1 MQIIYGPRVTV
12 IKSNFESYLDTIFDE
27 EVITISSPVSGRA
40 ADLSETPDE
49 AFADG
54 MMGSGMVV
62 FPEDGTIYAP
72 EDGEVG
78 FIFDTK
84 HAIGFTTDTGISM
97 LIHVGIDTVKL
108 NGKGFTAL
116 VKEGDKVKK
125 GTPLLK
131 ADLNYIKE
139 NVPSSATPVLCT
151 ELEDNQKIRAVAN
164 GKVKAGETLFVI
176 ESEES

>member
-1 MQIIYGPRVTV
+1 
-12 IKSNFESYLDTIFDE
+12 
-27 EVITISSPVSGRA
+27 
-40 ADLSETPDE
+40 
-49 AFADG
+49 
-54 MMGSGMVV
+54 
-62 FPEDGTIYAP
+62 
-72 EDGEVG
+72 
-78 FIFDTK
+78 
-84 HAIGFTTDTGISM
+84 M

-139 NVPSSATPVLCT
+139 NAPSSATPVLCT